1 MAKNLWRL
9 RHGQAGKQQAA
20 REWKFEQERSL
31 VMSLRHGTTSQVSSC
46 SGKKNNN
53 TMLPPIEG
61 AIRNG
66 FIPLCCG
73 MASGCF
79 AFYGLQA
86 QKAALQWSVLPSD
99 DEHVKRQYFRH
110 AIELQQHST
119 TVAAMSVVSA
129 IACREAYA
137 DWSNYHI
144 LESYE
149 QIEQYLLR
157 RRPPFFLR
165 WTVIATTAAS
175 LLAAHKAT
183 GRIRWWQPQ
192 RPVIITSRSATGTE
206 ILSDEG

>member
-1 MAKNLWRL
+1 
-9 RHGQAGKQQAA
+9 
-20 REWKFEQERSL
+20 
-31 VMSLRHGTTSQVSSC
+31 
-46 SGKKNNN
+46 
-53 TMLPPIEG
+53 MLPPLEG

-79 AFYGLQA
+79 GFYGLQA
-86 QKAALQWSVLPSD
+86 QKAAVQWSVLPSE

-129 IACREAYA
+129 ITCREAYV
-137 DWSNYHI
+137 DWSKYHI

-149 QIEQYLLR
+149 QIENFLYR

-165 WTVIATTAAS
+165 WTVIVATAAS
-175 LLAAHKAT
+175 FLAAHKAT

-192 RPVIITSRSATGTE
+192 RPVIITSRSATDTE
-206 ILSDEG
+206 IMSGEG

>member
-1 MAKNLWRL
+1 
-9 RHGQAGKQQAA
+9 
-20 REWKFEQERSL
+20 
-31 VMSLRHGTTSQVSSC
+31 
-46 SGKKNNN
+46 
-53 TMLPPIEG
+53 MLPPIEG
-61 AIRNG
+61 AVRNG

-119 TVAAMSVVSA
+119 TDAAMSVVSA
-129 IACREAYA
+129 VTCREAYV
-137 DWSNYHI
+137 DWSKYHV
-144 LESYE
+144 LDSYE
-149 QIEQYLLR
+149 QIEEFFLR

-165 WTVIATTAAS
+165 WTVIAATAAS
-175 LLAAHKAT
+175 FLAAHKAT

-192 RPVIITSRSATGTE
+192 RPVIITSRSAAGTAR
-206 ILSDEG
+206 ILSDEGSEIDHNKAQNSTCHDKDCAERHEE